1 MERSK
6 LVIKKKKKKGR
17 EEEKNEHLTS
27 YIHHTART
35 WKAQG
40 EKTIFDDV
48 RVYQPMWLRSVVEIL
63 KKKDA
68 TSRSTTENKWQRRK
82 KRKKK
87 HKRKATGIN
96 LFCRFL

>member
-63 KKKDA
+63 KKKTPRVDRQQKINDREEKKERRN
-68 TSRSTTENKWQRRK
+68 TKEKQR
-82 KRKKK
+82 
-87 HKRKATGIN
+87 GSIC
-96 LFCRFL
+96 FVGF